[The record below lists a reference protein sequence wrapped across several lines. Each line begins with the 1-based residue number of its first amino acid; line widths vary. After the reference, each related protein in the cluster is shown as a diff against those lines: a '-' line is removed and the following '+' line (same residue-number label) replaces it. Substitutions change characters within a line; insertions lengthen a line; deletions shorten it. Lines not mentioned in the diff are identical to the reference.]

1 MLKVS
6 PRKGVIRLGK
16 QGKLNPRYIGPFKIL
31 ERISPAA
38 YELELPEELS
48 NVHSTF
54 HVSNLK
60 KCLSDE
66 SLVIPMKKLWLD
78 DKLNFVEA
86 PMEVMDREVKQL
98 KQSRIPIV
106 KDDTHKQALGYQN
119 PFHLK
124 KAQQIQP
131 SLYDGSVIAKEHY
144 LIFVTDDEETFIL
157 EEESRSKMLD
167 KQNDP
172 ILIEKKIKISP
183 IDYSKLN
190 KIKEYFDLNAQLQ
203 EKVFAI
209 TTLKNELRKLEG
221 KNVVN
226 TLVSKPNATI
236 APGMFKLDIE
246 PISHRLKNNKD
257 AHEVY
262 IEKTIENTNTLRG
275 FVERARTQ
283 NPSELL
289 LESSCMFKKYV
300 QLLLVYVS
308 QTCPNLPKP
317 SEKVKPTTSASG
329 SKPSSNTKNNMIT
342 RPPSSNQKNKIKD
355 HSRKVKSSLNKRN
368 FVSEPVIIAPKPAVS
383 IGTPSST
390 TIDQDAPLT
399 STSET
404 PPETLSPV
412 IPLGVEEANHDI
424 EVAHIDNNPF
434 VEFLIPEPSSEE
446 SSTQVVIPKHVHSIN
461 QPPGHLNKWTK
472 DHPIDNAIGD
482 HSRLVSSR
490 QKLQD
495 EALFYYFNAFISFVE
510 PKRLCN
516 SYYLQV
522 DLQADTSMVEKSI
535 LDEDPQGK
543 SVDHTRYRGGIGTLM
558 YLTACWD

>member
-1 MLKVS
+1 MFN
-6 PRKGVIRLGK
+6 
-16 QGKLNPRYIGPFKIL
+16 Q
-31 ERISPAA
+31 ISAKSV
-38 YELELPEELS
+38 E
-48 NVHSTF
+48 
-54 HVSNLK
+54 NL
-60 KCLSDE
+60 
-66 SLVIPMKKLWLD
+66 
-78 DKLNFVEA
+78 
-86 PMEVMDREVKQL
+86 
-98 KQSRIPIV
+98 
-106 KDDTHKQALGYQN
+106 
-119 PFHLK
+119 
-124 KAQQIQP
+124 
-131 SLYDGSVIAKEHY
+131 
-144 LIFVTDDEETFIL
+144 
-157 EEESRSKMLD
+157 
-167 KQNDP
+167 
-172 ILIEKKIKISP
+172 
-183 IDYSKLN
+183 
-190 KIKEYFDLNAQLQ
+190 DLNAQLQ

-317 SEKVKPTTSASG
+317 
-329 SKPSSNTKNNMIT
+329 
-342 RPPSSNQKNKIKD
+342 
-355 HSRKVKSSLNKRN
+355 
-368 FVSEPVIIAPKPAVS
+368 IIAPKPAVS